1 MEPPTTVRTRLG
13 RRLGMDGNPLRRRS
27 DLLAAWL
34 WPAAIALFL
43 VLAPLAM
50 AAGNWWAHSGA
61 SPAQTAARSWH
72 EVPGVLDQ
80 AVPGPLMPANGADSW
95 MTWTPAHWS
104 EAGQELSGL
113 VPAVS
118 GTPAGRTVPVWL
130 NQAGKVQMPP
140 LSGGQVHYRVIGT
153 ELGSLGLLAVGLAG
167 LGLAGRLVL
176 NRRRLDRWENAW
188 ISEGPQWSH
197 RT

>member
-1 MEPPTTVRTRLG
+1 MEPPTTTWTRLG
-13 RRLGMDGNPLRRRS
+13 RRLGMDDNPLRRRS
-27 DLLAAWL
+27 DLLAAWQ
-34 WPAAIALFL
+34 WPAALAFFL
-43 VLAPLAM
+43 ILAPLAM

-61 SPAQTAARSWH
+61 TSAQAAARSWH

-80 AVPGPLMPANGADSW
+80 AVPGPVMPANGSDSW
-95 MTWTPAHWS
+95 ITWTPAHWS
-104 EAGQELSGL
+104 DAGQQHSGL

-118 GTPAGRTVPVWL
+118 GTWAGQTVPVWL
-130 NQAGKVQMPP
+130 NRSGQVQMPP
-140 LSGGQVHYRVIGT
+140 LSGGQVHYRVAGT
-153 ELGSLGLLAVGLAG
+153 ELGVLGLLAAGLMG

-176 NRRRLDRWENAW
+176 NRRRLASWENAW